1 MVGSS
6 VSYSAS
12 KLYFSAV
19 LAASGALSAIL
30 LHHLLAMALLL
41 SIVPVSALA
50 YTANAKGVKD
60 FIARLLFASAPP
72 FIAAALASPS
82 DALSTLAA
90 FPLALATA
98 TLVCSLSLTLESIVK
113 KEVAVFL
120 ALLVLMLLLSSVF
133 LVEFIPF
140 KNYTLIQVAVDINP
154 FSAFFYGVADFD
166 WFHSENMYDRIGSYY
181 PCRLPTLI
189 RTLAYYAV
197 VSAILLGLFL
207 LLHRIRQESER

>member
-1 MVGSS
+1 MAGSS
-6 VSYSAS
+6 VSCLAS
-12 KLYFSAV
+12 KLWFPAV
-19 LAASGALSAIL
+19 LAASGALSAIF
-30 LHHLLAMALLL
+30 LHHLFAVAVLL
-41 SIVPVSALA
+41 SIVPVFALV
-50 YTANAKGVKD
+50 YTASARGAKD
-60 FIARLLFASAPP
+60 FVVRLLLGSAPP

-98 TLVCSLSLTLESIVK
+98 TLVCSLFLTLESIVK

-120 ALLVLMLLLSSVF
+120 AILVLTLLLSSVF

-140 KNYTLIQVAVDINP
+140 KNYTLIQVAIDLNP

-189 RTLAYYAV
+189 RTLLYYAIA
-197 VSAILLGLFL
+197 STALLALFL
-207 LLHRIRQESER
+207 LFRSIRRESE